1 MGPANALFLDIDGT
15 LLHHADAPDLVE
27 VETSLLALLPA
38 VSRRLGGA
46 LALITGR
53 SIRDADRLFPGL
65 KLAIAGQHGCNRRSV
80 DGAIH
85 RHAGPLPGLSKIRS
99 DLSLF
104 AQRHAGILLEDKG
117 STFAVH
123 YRFAPNLATSV
134 HRTLHAVLAGMPE
147 GSWVIQHG
155 KAVAELRPHGRDK
168 GTAILEYLQEPPFHG
183 RIPVFVG
190 DDLTDEYGFAAV
202 ASRGGWAAKVGR
214 GPTVAAYRLRNV
226 LAVRRWLAATLRCC
240 QGGPPLREALAEP
253 R

>member
-1 MGPANALFLDIDGT
+1 LGSANALFLDIDGT

-123 YRFAPNLATSV
+123 YRFAPNPATSV
-134 HRTLHAVLAGMPE
+134 HRTLHAVLAGMPKAH
-147 GSWVIQHG
+147 GSFN
-155 KAVAELRPHGRDK
+155 
-168 GTAILEYLQEPPFHG
+168 TA
-183 RIPVFVG
+183 R
-190 DDLTDEYGFAAV
+190 
-202 ASRGGWAAKVGR
+202 
-214 GPTVAAYRLRNV
+214 
-226 LAVRRWLAATLRCC
+226 
-240 QGGPPLREALAEP
+240 PLRSSVPTGGTRERPFSNISWSRRSTVES
-253 R
+253 RCSWGTI